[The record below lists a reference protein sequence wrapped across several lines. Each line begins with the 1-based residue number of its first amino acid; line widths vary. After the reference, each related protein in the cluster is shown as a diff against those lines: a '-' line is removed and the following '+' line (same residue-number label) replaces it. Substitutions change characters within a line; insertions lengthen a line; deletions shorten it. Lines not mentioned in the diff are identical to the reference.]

1 MMEIFRPVAGYKLQ
15 KELKISMY
23 TTSSVCSV
31 NYQARAL
38 CAQYAAKE
46 RHRFLVG
53 TCSLHDS
60 NELNVLQY
68 SEDSNHIDVSCSFS
82 HPDQIWGVEAS
93 PKDASLVVT
102 SRQNQAG
109 AKSLTMWKMPKQS
122 PEDYEEDVRVS
133 FTNEQMDLTELATFN
148 QSQKATCVKDIK
160 WHSSGKVL
168 LTVDNNILSTWNI
181 GESKISVRNI
191 RFVIPEN

>member
-1 MMEIFRPVAGYKLQ
+1 VLCLQGLKRLKKDLKLSKEESTHRYFGIFQNMMEIFRPVAGYKLQ

-68 SEDSNHIDVSCSFS
+68 SEDSN
-82 HPDQIWGVEAS
+82 
-93 PKDASLVVT
+93 L
-102 SRQNQAG
+102 
-109 AKSLTMWKMPKQS
+109 
-122 PEDYEEDVRVS
+122 
-133 FTNEQMDLTELATFN
+133 
-148 QSQKATCVKDIK
+148 
-160 WHSSGKVL
+160 SGDK
-168 LTVDNNILSTWNI
+168 
-181 GESKISVRNI
+181 
-191 RFVIPEN
+191 